1 MADPL
6 VLGTFL
12 LELGTGIGTVV
23 VGYIMWASG
32 YWGILVEAAK
42 ANHWRAPKKE
52 QKPPREDG
60 EDTRVDEWR
69 TSLGLK
75 P

>member
-1 MADPL
+1 MADSL

-12 LELGTGIGTVV
+12 LELGMGIGTVV

-32 YWGILVEAAK
+32 YWGILVEAAR
-42 ANHWRAPKKE
+42 ANKWRAPKRNLR
-52 QKPPREDG
+52 PPRTDG
-60 EDTRVDEWR
+60 EDTAIDDWR